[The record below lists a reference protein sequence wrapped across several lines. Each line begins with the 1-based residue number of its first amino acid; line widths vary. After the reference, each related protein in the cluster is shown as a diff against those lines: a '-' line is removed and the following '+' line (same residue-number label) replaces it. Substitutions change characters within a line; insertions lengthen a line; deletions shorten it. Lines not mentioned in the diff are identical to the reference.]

1 MKTMKTMNTL
11 NPHPVATTAATP
23 PKSKFLSVKFATVLL
38 MAISPLAV
46 QGAITVT
53 GSDTYG
59 AVPDDTAFSY
69 EVQETDSM
77 LVFGFYNDEA
87 TDPTGASFGGVTAD
101 GFLAG
106 SRMGIAYWKNP
117 TVGSGDFTFTG
128 ISGAHVLLGGVF
140 ELANVDLD
148 ETPTGTF
155 VPKNT
160 DPNEITTVTANEF
173 VVSFAGRNGDSTI
186 TPGVD
191 SIIDSDLFSIGGFVN
206 PPDGTSTTNALGGGT
221 GLAGAAGLQ
230 EVTWDNEDRGSL
242 TYSFQAIPEP
252 SSTAL
257 IVLGGLALILR
268 RRR

>member
-1 MKTMKTMNTL
+1 MNTTNTL
-11 NPHPVATTAATP
+11 NPHPKATTAATP
-23 PKSKFLSVKFATVLL
+23 PKSKFLPVTVLL

-160 DPNEITTVTANEF
+160 DPNEITTLTANEF
-173 VVSFAGRNGDSTI
+173 VVSYAGRNKDNVIS
-186 TPGVD
+186 PGVG
-191 SIIDSDLFSIGGFVN
+191 SIIDSDLFSIGGFIN
-206 PPDGTSTTNALGGGT
+206 PPDGTSTTNSLGGGT

-242 TYSFQAIPEP
+242 TYSFQEAAAIPEP
-252 SSTAL
+252 SSTL
-257 IVLGGLALILR
+257 LLGLGGLALILR